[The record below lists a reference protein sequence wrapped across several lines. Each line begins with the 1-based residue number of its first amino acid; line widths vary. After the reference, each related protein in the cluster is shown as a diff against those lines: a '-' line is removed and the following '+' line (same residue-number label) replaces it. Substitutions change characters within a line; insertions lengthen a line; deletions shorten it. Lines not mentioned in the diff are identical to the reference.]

1 MGKRGRTVMLAF
13 VLVTGTTKG
22 IPFQVSDE
30 LEEIG
35 FTGQYVNYTTAD
47 TWYPTWADDGNL
59 YSPYTDGAVDGILSI
74 SDADWNN
81 QGNREYHH
89 RSCRDHRKRSHEA
102 GGEESRGGES
112 QYGPVQGKIPLRK
125 PCA

>member
-59 YSPYTDGAVDGILSI
+59 FRRILM
-74 SDADWNN
+74 
-81 QGNREYHH
+81 
-89 RSCRDHRKRSHEA
+89 
-102 GGEESRGGES
+102 
-112 QYGPVQGKIPLRK
+112 GPWTGP
-125 PCA
+125 